1 MLFTAPQVGN
11 RDRKVGQEATCAQPK
26 REMPN
31 TQSSRRM
38 GAPTPEALR
47 LGESAPPRWETEDSA
62 LAEGLGSFQCR
73 ACHPAAATSLCQITF
88 HSSVHL

>member
-11 RDRKVGQEATCAQPK
+11 RDWKVGQEATCAQPK

-31 TQSSRRM
+31 TQSSRRV

-47 LGESAPPRWETEDSA
+47 QGETAPPRWETEDSA
-62 LAEGLGSFQCR
+62 LAEGLRVPSGAEPVTRLQRHHCAR
-73 ACHPAAATSLCQITF
+73 
-88 HSSVHL
+88 